1 MKFYTLYV
9 QYALY
14 HKTGSLQ
21 GKEPVTSHRFLHC
34 ANWFLRLALKKCQT
48 KNITKLRVK
57 FFNKWPAIYT

>member
-21 GKEPVTSHRFLHC
+21 VKEPVTSHRFFHC
-34 ANWFLRLALKKCQT
+34 ANRFLRLALKKYQT
-48 KNITKLRVK
+48 KNITELRLN
-57 FFNKWPAIYT
+57 FFKKWPTI